1 MDVNEQMAAL
11 AAAFTAMGDEN
22 RQLIILALLRHS
34 GGMRV
39 GELMEEVRL
48 SRPALS
54 HHLRILKEAGIV
66 DMFKIGTKNYY
77 HLSGDKKNWDRFTVL
92 MRQIEALMAQGNKDC
107 SQRKELEEDERHRGD
122 GGPAFRPELSE

>member
-1 MDVNEQMAAL
+1 
-11 AAAFTAMGDEN
+11 
-22 RQLIILALLRHS
+22 
-34 GGMRV
+34 MRV

-77 HLSGDKKNWDRFTVL
+77 HLSGDKKNWNRFTVL

-122 GGPAFRPELSE
+122 GGSAFRPELSE

>member
-1 MDVNEQMAAL
+1 MDYYLKSIETIYSIKHKNGAIRRVNINIAA
-11 AAAFTAMGDEN
+11 TTVDN
-22 RQLIILALLRHS
+22 Y
-34 GGMRV
+34 
-39 GELMEEVRL
+39 RL
-48 SRPALS
+48 
-54 HHLRILKEAGIV
+54 LKEAGIV